1 MKYLRFQYCERNKN
15 YYCDK
20 HEDKANV
27 EYRERFAKEYFK
39 YEKNTYRW
47 VHLTEDEAIKL
58 ENNKEDKLL
67 ENTFVE
73 FTHDNKK
80 CVSIMSILTR
90 YL

>member
-1 MKYLRFQYCERNKN
+1 MKCLGFKYCERKKS

-20 HEDKANV
+20 HKDKANV
-27 EYRERFAKEYFK
+27 EYREKFAKEYFK
-39 YEKNTYRW
+39 YEQNMYRW
-47 VHLTEDEAIKL
+47 VHLTKDEAIKL

-73 FTHDNKK
+73 FIHDNKK
-80 CVSIMSILTR
+80 CVSIMSILTQ